1 LIIKYLSIYHFDF
14 IIFKT
19 SQLASNSSQ
28 QTPQQGLKNK
38 AERPVSYYQP
48 QQVNER
54 LLGKERSQSGSPPIP
69 SSSNVTSF
77 QPKAQQQE
85 VTVKRSASQ
94 VTSNTYFNVISPLL
108 TQLAADQR
116 RSTASASNST
126 TINLEQKIDELKS
139 AFYHLEQQNP
149 GACDAF
155 IKNIFSILKP
165 SSEQTTASS
174 SH

>member
-1 LIIKYLSIYHFDF
+1 M
-14 IIFKT
+14 
-19 SQLASNSSQ
+19 
-28 QTPQQGLKNK
+28 
-38 AERPVSYYQP
+38 SYYQP

-54 LLGKERSQSGSPPIP
+54 LLGKERSQSGSPPMS

-77 QPKAQQQE
+77 QPKPQQQE

-116 RSTASASNST
+116 RSTASGSNST
-126 TINLEQKIDELKS
+126 TINLEHKIDELKS

-149 GACDAF
+149 GACDTF
-155 IKNIFSILKP
+155 IKNIFNILKP